1 MNIFENDIHE
11 AQKSLEK
18 ENKKGFWKKLLTLG
32 ILNND
37 YEIEKAQQDFNNC
50 SHDLKRS
57 IQLKNE
63 ANDIDR
69 LEETIFVKGIRISKY
84 TFADVRVL
92 EREDYPQDWQQLRI
106 SILERDSF
114 TCQEEDG
121 YCSGPLQIHH
131 IIELSK
137 GGSNNPSNLITL
149 CKYHHSMK
157 HPHMQR
163 NL

>member
-1 MNIFENDIHE
+1 MDLFEKDMCE
-11 AQKSLEK
+11 AEKQLEK
-18 ENKKGFWKKLLTLG
+18 ENRKGFWKKLLTIG
-32 ILNND
+32 ILNNNG
-37 YEIEKAQQDFNNC
+37 EIDKAQQDLNDCNN
-50 SHDLKRS
+50 DLDRS
-57 IQLKNE
+57 KHLKKE
-63 ANDIDR
+63 ADQIDK
-69 LEETIFVKGIRISKY
+69 LEETIIVQGIRISKY

-92 EREDYPQDWQQLRI
+92 DKEDYPEDWQQLRI
-106 SILERDSF
+106 SILERDGFS
-114 TCQEEDG
+114 CQEENG

-163 NL
+163 TL